1 MRFLRQGFCLPPV
14 LRRLWRESREIP
26 AGADGGIGKKRV
38 SDARRAEI
46 DGGPSS
52 AGDAGHETRAT
63 RRGVGR
69 RSCAVSVT
77 YPCCI
82 PLPDVPVRVE
92 KGEGEDGDPH
102 LCRARVRVFERKT
115 RESRFPCGN

>member
-1 MRFLRQGFCLPPV
+1 MKPASRESRREVRWGGGTHLRFLRQGFCLPPV

-26 AGADGGIGKKRV
+26 EGGADGGDREKRV

-63 RRGVGR
+63 RRTGGGGAVGR
-69 RSCAVSVT
+69 AR
-77 YPCCI
+77 YP
-82 PLPDVPVRVE
+82 
-92 KGEGEDGDPH
+92 
-102 LCRARVRVFERKT
+102 
-115 RESRFPCGN
+115 